1 MIRTKRDA
9 ADKALIEAARRVR
22 AQAYARYS
30 TFKVGA
36 AIRTRSGRVFAGC
49 NVENAAYGAGICA
62 ERGAVMQAVA
72 GGMQPG
78 DLVAV
83 AVYTHDDTPT
93 PPCGMCLQVL
103 REFGADVR
111 VLLANA
117 NGVRDVTLHELLP
130 MPFTGFLDQGAA
142 RRVRARRKTRK
153 RGT

>member
-1 MIRTKRDA
+1 
-9 ADKALIEAARRVR
+9 LIEAARRVR
-22 AQAYARYS
+22 QKAYARYS
-30 TFKVGA
+30 KFKVGA
-36 AIRTRSGRVFAGC
+36 AIRTRDGRVFAGC

-83 AVYTHDDTPT
+83 AVYTQDDAPT

-111 VLLANA
+111 VLLAN
-117 NGVRDVTLHELLP
+117 GKSVRDVTLHELLP
-130 MPFTGFLDQGAA
+130 VPFTGFLEPGTPQ
-142 RRVRARRKTRK
+142 RTRRKIRK